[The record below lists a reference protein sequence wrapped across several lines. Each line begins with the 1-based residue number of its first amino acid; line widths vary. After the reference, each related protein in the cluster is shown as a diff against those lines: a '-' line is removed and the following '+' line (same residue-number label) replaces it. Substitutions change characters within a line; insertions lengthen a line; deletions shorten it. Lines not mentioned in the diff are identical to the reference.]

1 VGEPMAAQRKDDF
14 KKVIEKIRSGNNLQE
29 IKEYFSEI
37 LGIVP
42 PGEFAFFENE
52 LSKDGVSSH
61 DIKVMQGIQ
70 LTLFN
75 KSVETQEPLESAGHP
90 IFTLMSEHA
99 LLMEYV
105 NELRS
110 LVSFI
115 SSDEQEVKPQFLK
128 RIRELIGYFIESE
141 SHYQREENAVFP
153 VLEKHGLTGPPAA
166 MWSEHQE
173 IHKLEKEI
181 FSLNIENEKDL
192 LNNLLKLSGL
202 VSSLSDRLADH
213 FYKENNIL
221 FPASIRLFSAAEWDI
236 IVQDFDDIGYSSY
249 TQRPVRKKVESD
261 DPVISE
267 SGEVSFGSGT
277 LTLEQLELLF
287 NNLPVDT
294 TFVDEQDRVR
304 FFSESPDRI
313 FVRSR
318 AVIGRSVQ
326 LCHPK
331 DSIHAVQ
338 EILDDFRAGKRNNAE
353 FWIDLGGKT
362 IHIRYFAMRND
373 NGTYLGCLEVS
384 QDITEIKKITGEKRL
399 LEG

>member
-1 VGEPMAAQRKDDF
+1 MAAQRKDDF
-14 KKVIEKIRSGNNLQE
+14 KKVIEKIRSGDNLQE

-52 LSKDGVSSH
+52 LSKDGVSSD

-110 LVSFI
+110 LVSSI
-115 SSDEQEVKPQFLK
+115 SGDEQEVKPQFLK

-221 FPASIRLFSAAEWDI
+221 FPASIRMFSPAEWEI
-236 IVQDFDDIGYSSY
+236 IIQDFDDIGYCSY
-249 TQRPVRKKVESD
+249 TPRPVRTKEASKESTITEHG
-261 DPVISE
+261 V
-267 SGEVSFGSGT
+267 VSFGSGS

-287 NNLPVDT
+287 NHLPVDT

>member
-1 VGEPMAAQRKDDF
+1 MAAQRKDDF

>member
-1 VGEPMAAQRKDDF
+1 MAAQRKDDF

-52 LSKDGVSSH
+52 LSKDGVSSD

-110 LVSFI
+110 LVSSI
-115 SSDEQEVKPQFLK
+115 SGDEQEVKPQFLK